1 MRTLRLARVAAEAE
15 GLLLRR
21 RLRGIAI
28 RAALAAVAL
37 LFLLGAIAVLHVYL
51 YLRIRPLIGPQMALL
66 AIAGG
71 DAALAILLG
80 LLAMRTPSDRIASDA
95 VMVRDRAMA
104 EMRSAFTVTAMLRP
118 LAGILLEQ
126 LLLRRRKK
134 S

>member
-28 RAALAAVAL
+28 RAVLAAVAL
-37 LFLLGAIAVLHVYL
+37 LFLTGAIAILHAYL
-51 YLRIRPLIGPQMALL
+51 YLRIRPMIGPEMALL

-71 DAALAILLG
+71 DAVLAIILG
-80 LLAMRTPSDRIASDA
+80 LLALYTPADRIATDA
-95 VMVRDRAMA
+95 AMVRDRAMA
-104 EMRSAFTVTAMLRP
+104 EMRNAFTFSAMLRP

-126 LLLRRRKK
+126 MLLRRRKK
-134 S
+134 T